1 MTQTAPIR
9 RLRAGLALVLTV
21 GLSLGLAACSDES
34 FAQNYGT
41 ADKGYVAGDGSW
53 QELPA
58 EQRGAAVSFSGE
70 TSDGS
75 TFTSADYTGQVMV
88 VNFWY
93 AACPPCRAEAKDL
106 QKVADEQAANKVQFV
121 GVNIYDQAATAQSFE
136 DSYGI
141 TYPSILDVDS
151 AAVRLAFSESVPPQA
166 IPSTVVLDHE
176 GRVAAVVRGPIDTT
190 MLGDMIDRVVA
201 EKA

>member
-1 MTQTAPIR
+1 M
-9 RLRAGLALVLTV
+9 TV

>member
-9 RLRAGLALVLTV
+9 RARAGLALALATFL
-21 GLSLGLAACSDES
+21 GLGLAACSDES
-34 FAQNYGT
+34 FAGKYGT
-41 ADKGYVAGDGSW
+41 ADKGYVQGDGSW
-53 QELPA
+53 DEIPA
-58 EQRGAAVSFSGE
+58 ASRGAAVTFSGP
-70 TSDGS
+70 TVDGG
-75 TFTSADYTGQVMV
+75 TFTSSEHAGEVMV

-106 QKVADEQAANKVQFV
+106 QTVAGAQAANKVQFV

-151 AAVRLAFSESVPPQA
+151 AAVRLAFAASVPPQA
-166 IPSTVVLDHE
+166 IPSTVVLDRQ

-201 EKA
+201 EQA

>member
-1 MTQTAPIR
+1 MIQTAPIR
-9 RLRAGLALVLTV
+9 RLRAGLALVLTA

-53 QELPA
+53 QEIPA
-58 EQRGAAVSFSGE
+58 DQRSAAVNFSGT
-70 TSDGS
+70 TSDDS

-106 QKVADEQAANKVQFV
+106 QQVADEQAANKVQFV

-176 GRVAAVVRGPIDTT
+176 GRVAAIVRGPIDTT